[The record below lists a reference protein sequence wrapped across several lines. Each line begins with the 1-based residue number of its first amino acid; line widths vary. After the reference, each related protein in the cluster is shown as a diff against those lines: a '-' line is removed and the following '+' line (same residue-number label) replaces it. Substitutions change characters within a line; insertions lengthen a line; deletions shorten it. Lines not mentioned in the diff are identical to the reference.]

1 MSDRMKKLAFLF
13 LAAAGLA
20 TPAFAQLKLT
30 ITSGV
35 TDPIPIAVVPFTRA
49 VPADGGLDVAAVVQ
63 RDLESSGRFKG
74 MPRTDMINTP
84 TSAAEVDAAAW
95 KQMRN
100 DYVVVGRLG
109 TTAAG
114 DLTIDAELVNVLNG
128 QRVFGQKWT
137 TKPANLRNTAHRV
150 ADAIYEKVLGVRGA
164 FATRIAYVSVDG
176 KAPNQH
182 YQLIIADADGENP
195 RKVLQSD
202 RPLMSPA
209 WSADGKWL
217 AYVSFERR
225 VSAVYVQEVSTGKRS
240 MVSARA
246 GINGAPAWSP
256 DGRKLALT
264 LSGNNG
270 NLDIYL
276 LDLASQQL
284 TRLTDDPG
292 IDTEA
297 AFAPDGSAIYFTS
310 DRSGSPQV
318 YKQGLGGAD
327 RPRRVTFT
335 GTYNARPRVSP
346 DGKQL
351 ALLTLDQGAYRIAIQ
366 DLATNT
372 VQVLSKGRQDESPS
386 FAPNGA
392 MVILAGRERG
402 QGVLQT
408 VSIDGQT
415 SFRLNADAGEVREP
429 VWGPF
434 LP

>member
-1 MSDRMKKLAFLF
+1 MKKLATSVL
-13 LAAAGLA
+13 LAALA
-20 TPAFAQLKLT
+20 FASPAFAQLRLT
-30 ITSGV
+30 ITKGV
-35 TDPIPIAVVPFTRA
+35 TDPIPIAVVPFARA
-49 VPADGGLDVAAVVQ
+49 VPADGGLDVAEVVQ
-63 RDLESSGRFKG
+63 RDLESSGRFKA
-74 MPRTDMINTP
+74 MARKDMLTTP
-84 TSAAEVDAAAW
+84 TTSGEIEAAAW
-95 KQMRN
+95 KQMAN
-100 DYVVVGRLG
+100 DYVVVGRL
-109 TTAAG
+109 AALGNG
-114 DLTIDAELVNVLNG
+114 DVTIDAELVNVLTG
-128 QRVFGQKWT
+128 QRIMGQKWT
-137 TKPANLRNTAHRV
+137 AKPVNLRNTAHRV
-150 ADAIYEKVLGVRGA
+150 ADAIYEKIIGIRGA

-176 KAPNQH
+176 KPPKQN
-182 YQLIIADADGENP
+182 YQLIVADADGENP
-195 RKVLQSD
+195 RRILQSD

-209 WSADGKWL
+209 WSTDGEML

-225 VSAVYVQEVSTGKRS
+225 TSAVYVQQVRSGQRS

-246 GINGAPAWSP
+246 GINGAPTWSP
-256 DGRKLALT
+256 DGKKLALT
-264 LSGNNG
+264 LSSKDG

-276 LDLASQQL
+276 LDLGTQQL
-284 TRLTDDPG
+284 TRLTENPA

-297 AFAPDGSAIYFTS
+297 TFAPDGSAIYFTS

-318 YKQGLGGAD
+318 YRLTPGSSEQ
-327 RPRRVTFT
+327 PRRVTFT

-351 ALLTLDQGAYRIAIQ
+351 AVLTLDDGAYRIALQ
-366 DLATNT
+366 DMASNT
-372 VQVLSKGRQDESPS
+372 VTVLSKGRQDESPS

-415 SFRLNADAGEVREP
+415 SLRLNADAGEVREP

>member
-1 MSDRMKKLAFLF
+1 MKKLALMFLV
-13 LAAAGLA
+13 A
-20 TPAFAQLKLT
+20 TGIASPAFAQLRLT

-35 TDPIPIAVVPFTRA
+35 TDPIPIAVVPFARA
-49 VPADGGLDVAAVVQ
+49 VPADGGLDVANVVQ

-74 MPRTDMINTP
+74 MARTDMINTP
-84 TSAAEVDAAAW
+84 TSAAQVDAAAW

-109 TTAAG
+109 TTPAG
-114 DLTIDAELVNVLNG
+114 DVTADVELVNVLNG
-128 QRVFGQKWT
+128 QTVFGKQWT
-137 TKPANLRNTAHRV
+137 AKPANLRNTAHRV
-150 ADAIYEKVLGVRGA
+150 ADAIYKAITGIPGA

-225 VSAVYVQEVSTGKRS
+225 VSAVYVQEVSSGKRS

-256 DGRKLALT
+256 DGKKLALT

-276 LDLASQQL
+276 LDLGSQAL
-284 TRLTDDPG
+284 TRLTEDPG

-297 AFAPDGSAIYFTS
+297 SFAPDGSAIYFTS

-318 YKQGLGGAD
+318 YKLGLTGGD

-351 ALLTLDQGAYRIAIQ
+351 AVLTLDDGAYRIAIQ

-386 FAPNGA
+386 YAPNGA

-408 VSIDGQT
+408 ISIDGQA